1 MPLSTDLAEKFDLI
15 HDHWHPRIV
24 GQLNGQLVKV
34 AKGLGQLPMHHHA
47 DEDEMFLIHKG
58 ELTLEFAD
66 GTSVSIAAG
75 QFYIVPRGV
84 DHRPVANQE
93 VEIVLF
99 EPAST
104 AHTGNV
110 IAAETRDELE
120 WI

>member
-1 MPLSTDLAEKFDLI
+1 MPLPVDLSAKFALI

-24 GQLNGQLVKV
+24 GELNGQLVKL
-34 AKGLGQLPMHHHA
+34 AKGLGALPMHHHA
-47 DEDEMFLIHKG
+47 DEDEMFLIHRG
-58 ELTLEFAD
+58 ELTLAFAD
-66 GTSVSIAAG
+66 GSAVRIGSG

-84 DHRPVANQE
+84 DHRPVAEAE

-110 IAAETRDELE
+110 TVAQTRSALQ

>member
-1 MPLSTDLAEKFDLI
+1 MPLPTDLAAKFALI

-24 GQLNGQLVKV
+24 GALNGQLVKL
-34 AKGLGQLPMHHHA
+34 AKGLGELPMHHHA
-47 DEDEMFLIHKG
+47 GEDEMFLVHRG
-58 ELTLEFAD
+58 ELTLAFAD
-66 GTSVSIAAG
+66 GTEVTIGAG

-84 DHRPVANQE
+84 DHRPVAAAE

-110 IAAETRDELE
+110 TVAATREVLE